1 MIQNQKQIPI
11 AIGSTISHLS
21 TETVPKIQYEKCVN

>member
-11 AIGSTISHLS
+11 AIGTISHLS
-21 TETVPKIQYEKCVN
+21 TETVPKNQYEKCVN